1 MLGNKINLRTF
12 VVKENLKH
20 SLVTLLKDKKQAS
33 FCVFKVS
40 HMIDAL
46 APSSIFASVKRVD
59 RFVFDIPRNHCV
71 HDSCNKLSP
80 ISITQTL
87 I

>member
-1 MLGNKINLRTF
+1 MLGNIINLRTF
-12 VVKENLKH
+12 VVKENLQY

-40 HMIDAL
+40 HMIDVL
-46 APSSIFASVKRVD
+46 APSSTFDSVKRVD
-59 RFVFDIPRNHCV
+59 RFFLDIPRNHCV
-71 HDSCNKLSP
+71 HDSCNKLSL
-80 ISITQTL
+80 ISIIQTL